1 MVIIYSSLGV
11 PAVCEPVGDRPCTPD
26 STASCCDIDG
36 NFLTTL
42 ASCHIPTPGLKEP
55 VLGYCNVG
63 VCVPHFC
70 KRSSK
75 SIRSVKPSNQ
85 FCGVSASNPCKA
97 ACKFISSGEC
107 HDTATAPD
115 GGEDLKD
122 GAICLK
128 DRQKGKFRSY
138 F

>member
-1 MVIIYSSLGV
+1 MVDSSPVGV
-11 PAVCEPVGDRPCTPD
+11 SAVCEPVGNRPCTPD

-63 VCVPHFC
+63 HCVPHFC
-70 KRSSK
+70 RKYSDGIGRT
-75 SIRSVKPSNQ
+75 VEPW
-85 FCGVSASNPCKA
+85 FCGASNSNPCKA
-97 ACKFISSGEC
+97 ACRFESPGEC
-107 HDTATAPD
+107 HDTATSPD
-115 GGEDLKD
+115 GGEYLED

-128 DRQKGKFRSY
+128 DRQKGKFRS
-138 F
+138 FF